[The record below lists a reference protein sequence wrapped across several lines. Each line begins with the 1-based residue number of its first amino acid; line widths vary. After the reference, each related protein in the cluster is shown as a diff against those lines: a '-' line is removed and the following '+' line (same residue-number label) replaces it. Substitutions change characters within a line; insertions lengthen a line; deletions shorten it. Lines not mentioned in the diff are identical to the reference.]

1 MLQQVCFV
9 QASTTSIQSLYKF
22 MGPALASIIQLRIVR
37 DSEELLKVE
46 NHAIE
51 IEDDDHGR
59 GCAKRIRTVN

>member
-1 MLQQVCFV
+1 
-9 QASTTSIQSLYKF
+9 